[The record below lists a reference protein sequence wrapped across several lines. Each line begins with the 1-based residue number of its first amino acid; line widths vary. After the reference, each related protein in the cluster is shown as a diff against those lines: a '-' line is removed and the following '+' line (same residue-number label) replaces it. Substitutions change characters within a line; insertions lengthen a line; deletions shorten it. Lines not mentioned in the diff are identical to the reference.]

1 MKISEL
7 KKEAKLK
14 LSGCYKLA
22 VGINLL
28 QLLITIALS
37 YVASKVDGFL
47 GLLVVLVSGI
57 INIPLGYGLTAS
69 MLKLSR
75 KETVGLTDFISI
87 GMKNFKRAFFLSLS
101 IFFRFLI
108 PIILFVVVA
117 IIPIIANF
125 MDNIVGI
132 SILTLCS
139 LVLTLV
145 CFIYIIYKALSYALA
160 TYVLIDNEEANS
172 KEAIKTS
179 CELMKGN
186 KTRFIA
192 LVFSFFGWLLLT
204 GILGA
209 IAEAISTLLG
219 TVVIYGLSL
228 LLTPYISFSEINF
241 YEDLAGSPVV
251 QAPVQGE
258 VVDSTVE

>member
-1 MKISEL
+1 MRISEL

-22 VGINLL
+22 IGINLL

-37 YVASKVDGFL
+37 YVASKAHGIL
-47 GLLVVLVSGI
+47 GLLIILVSGI

-75 KETVGLTDFISI
+75 KETVGLTDFITI

-101 IFFRFLI
+101 IFFRLLI
-108 PIILFVVVA
+108 PIILLVIVS

-125 MDNIVGI
+125 MENISGR
-132 SILTLCS
+132 SILTLSS
-139 LVLTLV
+139 LVLTVVCIIYLV
-145 CFIYIIYKALSYALA
+145 YKALSYALA
-160 TYVLIDNEEANS
+160 TYVLVDNEEAKS
-172 KEAIKTS
+172 KEAIKAS

-192 LVFSFFGWLLLT
+192 LVFSFFGWLLLA

-209 IAEAISTLLG
+209 IAEGISTILG
-219 TVVIYGLSL
+219 TIVTYALSL